1 MHRFQTLLTISTC
14 GTAAWASYL
23 SAWHRSGEEGIVRDV
38 ALDAF
43 ADVTA
48 AVTAAAAAAAVAT
61 TAAPGAA
68 AAAQV
73 VVGIHA

>member
-1 MHRFQTLLTISTC
+1 MHRFQTLLPISTC
-14 GTAAWASYL
+14 GTAAWALYL
-23 SAWHRSGEEGIVRDV
+23 SAWHSREGIVRDV

-43 ADVTA
+43 DDMTA